1 MTPDKVRELSNE
13 ELVNQGRDLA
23 EQIFR
28 LRFKLAMGQTEGT
41 QRLQSLKKDVARIKT
56 IQCERQV
63 NLENKQK

>member
-1 MTPDKVRELSNE
+1 MTPDKVRELSDE
-13 ELVNQGRDLA
+13 ELVNQGRGLA

-28 LRFKLAMGQTEGT
+28 LRFKLSMGQTEGT
-41 QRLQSLKKDVARIKT
+41 QKLQSLKKDVARIKT